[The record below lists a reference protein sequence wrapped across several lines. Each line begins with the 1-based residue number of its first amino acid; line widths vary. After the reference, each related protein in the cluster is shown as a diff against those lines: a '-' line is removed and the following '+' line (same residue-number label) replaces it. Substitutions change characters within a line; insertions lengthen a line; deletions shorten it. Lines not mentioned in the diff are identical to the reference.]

1 LIADSIYMS
10 WRFILPACIVWIVA
24 GSASTMVYSFSGN
37 TSLLSTAL
45 LILPTLPV
53 CIILSIAGRFVCRFF
68 PAAWPHIYRV
78 IAVQFLY
85 VLLSTVLWFTQ
96 WYIYA
101 SILRIFFPLIF
112 SADFISGAIPF
123 ITPSVILVMIIFILV
138 HYIILFVEQ
147 NRIATEELLHHK
159 LRLAEAELKALKNT
173 IHPHFLF
180 NSLSM
185 LQSLI
190 THSPVK
196 ASAALTYLSEYLLY
210 SVQFSKR
217 TTVTVAEEIA
227 HAKNYTEIE
236 LLRRNNSFSVNWDV
250 DNRCTEYKCIPFV
263 IQPLIENAVKHG
275 IESSDQKGSI
285 AVTVM
290 HSENTI
296 TITVINSVGSVIVHN
311 RKSGTGIETLSKR
324 LYSSYG
330 ASGKILTDKTNDLFT
345 ATITIPKQKENM

>member
-10 WRFILPACIVWIVA
+10 WRFILPACMVWIIA
-24 GSASTMVYSFSGN
+24 GSASAIVYSLSGN
-37 TSLLSTAL
+37 TSILSTSL

-53 CIILSIAGRFVCRFF
+53 CIVLSITGRFVCRFF
-68 PAAWPHIYRV
+68 PAAWSHIYRV

-85 VLLSTVLWFTQ
+85 VLLSTALWFTT

-101 SILRIFFPLIF
+101 SLMRLFFPLIF
-112 SADFISGAIPF
+112 GADFFSGAIPF
-123 ITPSVILVMIIFILV
+123 VTPSVVLVMIIFILV
-138 HYIILFVEQ
+138 HYVILSVEQ
-147 NRIATEELLHHK
+147 NRIATEELLSSK
-159 LRLAEAELKALKNT
+159 LQLAEAELKALKNT

-180 NSLSM
+180 NSLSL

-196 ASAALTYLSEYLLY
+196 ASAALSFLSEYLLY

-217 TTVTVAEEIA
+217 VNVSLAEEIA

-236 LLRRNNSFSVNWDV
+236 LLRRNNSFSLEWNID
-250 DNRCTEYKCIPFV
+250 DRSNEYRCIPFV
-263 IQPLIENAVKHG
+263 VQPLIENAIKHG
-275 IESSDQKGSI
+275 IESSDKNGFI
-285 AVTVM
+285 AVSVM
-290 HSENTI
+290 QSETFI
-296 TITVINSVGSVIVHN
+296 SITVTNSVGRVMLHN
-311 RKSGTGIETLSKR
+311 KKSGTGIETLSKR

-330 ASGKILTDKTNDLFT
+330 ASGKILTERFDDRFV